1 MSVEIERK
9 FLIRLPDL
17 EKIAA
22 IPGCRVRRIVQ
33 TYLAALPGKKVQR
46 RVRLIREN
54 GRTDYVFTRKENL
67 SGISRIE
74 NEWEISKEEYD
85 RYLEEAYS
93 RLEKTRYAFPWEGH
107 VMEIDVYPYEIGGDR
122 LIGRAILEVEL
133 GEEEEAFRIPDFIE
147 GERELT
153 GTKEFTNT
161 GMAKRL

>member
-46 RVRLIREN
+46 RVRRIREG
-54 GRTDYVFTRKENL
+54 GRTEYVYTQKEEL
-67 SGISRIE
+67 SGISRLE
-74 NEWEISKEEYD
+74 NEWVISKEEYD
-85 RYLEEAYS
+85 AYLTEAVS

-107 VMEIDVYPYEIGGDR
+107 VMEIDVYPYEIGGDG
-122 LIGRAILEVEL
+122 LVGRAVLEVEL
-133 GEEEEAFRIPDFIE
+133 GGEGEAFAIPDFIE
-147 GERELT
+147 VERELT
-153 GTKEFTNT
+153 GTKEFSNKS
-161 GMAKRL
+161 MAKRL

>member
-17 EKIAA
+17 ERIAA
-22 IPGCRVRRIVQ
+22 LPGCRVRRIVQ
-33 TYLAALPGKKVQR
+33 TYLQALPGKNVQR

-54 GRTDYVFTRKENL
+54 GRETYVFTQKEDL

-74 NEWEISKEEYD
+74 NERVLSKEEYD
-85 RYLEEAYS
+85 AYRKEAFS
-93 RLEKTRYAFPWEGH
+93 RLEKTRYAFPWEDH
-107 VMEIDVYPYEIGGDR
+107 VMEIDVYPYEIGGDG
-122 LIGRAILEVEL
+122 LVGRAILEIEL
-133 GEEEEAFRIPDFIE
+133 GDEDEAFRIPDFIE
-147 GERELT
+147 VERELT